1 MENYTD
7 FGVSYL
13 IQTFVNKINKKLLN
27 DCPVIAPPPSPLTP
41 EFQIIRKNFLHFMRQ
56 VKILCCSNRSSGVY
70 PLNQGHMT

>member
-13 IQTFVNKINKKLLN
+13 IQTFVNKINEKLLN
-27 DCPVIAPPPSPLTP
+27 DCPVIAPLPSPYPRISNYQKELFTFY
-41 EFQIIRKNFLHFMRQ
+41 ETSENIM
-56 VKILCCSNRSSGVY
+56 CCSNRSSGVY